1 MCFHSKQT
9 VKAQKIENT
18 FRAKF
23 EEINSY
29 KPTRHYNGFEFPK
42 TPVITNEQNN
52 LIQML
57 NWGLLPN
64 WANEDWNKTYTLNA
78 RIETIHEKASF
89 KGIQN
94 NRCIVLVNGFYEW
107 KKVGASK
114 HKYEINVK
122 DEPFAFAGLYD
133 EYKGL
138 KTYTI
143 ITTEAQGIM
152 REIHNT
158 KLRMPLT
165 LTKEEDYHNW
175 LNGKEVRPF
184 YDFNTIALE
193 KNIQTNLFD

>member
-1 MCFHSKQT
+1 
-9 VKAQKIENT
+9 
-18 FRAKF
+18 
-23 EEINSY
+23 
-29 KPTRHYNGFEFPK
+29 
-42 TPVITNEQNN
+42 
-52 LIQML
+52 ML